1 MKVNTYPPSTVSPNG
16 ELTMKRFLC
25 IILTF
30 VLLCSLCVL
39 PAAATEAED
48 IPLAETEALPDDLQ
62 LQCGNA
68 VLMDVTFGQVLY
80 EQAAYDQAY
89 PASMTKVMTA
99 LLTLEAIQSGTT
111 TEDTMVTVSEYAAQK
126 EFANESTANLVAGEQ
141 ISVKDLLYCIML
153 PSANDAAKALAEHL
167 GGGVSDF
174 VASMNKRAK
183 ELGCQNT
190 NFVNPNGLHDPNHY
204 SCAYDIALIFRQ
216 AMQYDLFLTIISTDD
231 YTMPATN
238 LSGER
243 YFYNTNGLISN
254 LYYSGYV
261 YEKCIGGKTGSTEE
275 AGKCLVAAGRSGNN
289 LLISVVMGAGL
300 IDQEDG
306 SQLQGQL
313 VESRRL
319 LEYGFNNFRP
329 VKLAPPDAAM
339 ATVAVTM
346 SEDGTEVG
354 VKPQGSIAMMLP
366 YSIAQE
372 DIQIEIKLQETSVV
386 APVEEGQVMGTLRLF
401 AGEETLGE
409 LDLVAEKSLTY
420 SKKMER
426 ELKRQAFWAKYKAW
440 FIGVPVAIIVLPIA
454 ALITIRII
462 NVRKM
467 KRRRQRAAQRR
478 AAQQRRQRPQ

>member
-1 MKVNTYPPSTVSPNG
+1 
-16 ELTMKRFLC
+16 MKRFLS
-25 IILTF
+25 ILLTL
-30 VLLCSLCVL
+30 VLFCGLCVL
-39 PAAATEAED
+39 PAAATETEESTAPE
-48 IPLAETEALPDDLQ
+48 AEALPEDLQ
-62 LQCGNA
+62 LQCSNA
-68 VLMDVTFGQVLY
+68 VLMDATFGQVLY
-80 EQAAYDQAY
+80 DHAAYEQAY

-99 LLTLEAIQSGTT
+99 LLTLEAIQNGTT
-111 TEDTMVTVSEYAAQK
+111 TEDTMVTVSEYASQK
-126 EFANESTANLVAGEQ
+126 QFADESTANLVAGEQ

-167 GGGVSDF
+167 GGNVDSF
-174 VASMNKRAK
+174 VASMNQRAK

-216 AMQYDLFLTIISTDD
+216 AMQHELFLQIIATDD
-231 YTMPATN
+231 YTMAATN

-261 YEKCIGGKTGSTEE
+261 YEKCIGGKTGSTEQ
-275 AGKCLVAAGRSGNN
+275 AGRCLVAAGRSGNN
-289 LLISVVMGAGL
+289 LLISVIMGAG
-300 IDQEDG
+300 IIEQEDG

-346 SEDGTEVG
+346 SDDGTEVG
-354 VKPQGSIAMMLP
+354 VKPQGYIAMMLP

-372 DIQIEIKLQETSVV
+372 DIQIEIKLKEESVV
-386 APVEEGQVMGTLRLF
+386 APVEEGQVMGTLRLY

-420 SKKMER
+420 SIRMER
-426 ELKRQAFWAKYKAW
+426 ELKRQAFWAKNKGW
-440 FIGVPVAIIVLPIA
+440 IIGVPVGIIVLPIA

-478 AAQQRRQRPQ
+478 AAQQRRQRQQ

>member
-1 MKVNTYPPSTVSPNG
+1 
-16 ELTMKRFLC
+16 
-25 IILTF
+25 
-30 VLLCSLCVL
+30 
-39 PAAATEAED
+39 
-48 IPLAETEALPDDLQ
+48 
-62 LQCGNA
+62 
-68 VLMDVTFGQVLY
+68 
-80 EQAAYDQAY
+80 
-89 PASMTKVMTA
+89 
-99 LLTLEAIQSGTT
+99 
-111 TEDTMVTVSEYAAQK
+111 MVTVSEYASQK
-126 EFANESTANLVAGEQ
+126 QFADESTANLVAGEQ

-167 GGGVSDF
+167 GGNVDSF
-174 VASMNKRAK
+174 VASMNQRAK

-216 AMQYDLFLTIISTDD
+216 AMQHELFLQIIATDD
-231 YTMPATN
+231 YTMAATN

-261 YEKCIGGKTGSTEE
+261 YEKCIGGKTGSTEQ
-275 AGKCLVAAGRSGNN
+275 AGRCLVAAGRSGNN
-289 LLISVVMGAGL
+289 LLISVIMGAG
-300 IDQEDG
+300 IIEQEDG

-346 SEDGTEVG
+346 SDDGTEVG
-354 VKPQGSIAMMLP
+354 VKPQGYIAMMLP

-372 DIQIEIKLQETSVV
+372 DIQIEIKLKEESVV
-386 APVEEGQVMGTLRLF
+386 APVEEGQVMGTLRLY

-420 SKKMER
+420 SIRMER
-426 ELKRQAFWAKYKAW
+426 ELKHQAFWAKNKGW
-440 FIGVPVAIIVLPIA
+440 IIGVPVGIIILPIA

-478 AAQQRRQRPQ
+478 AAQQRRQRQQ

>member
-1 MKVNTYPPSTVSPNG
+1 
-16 ELTMKRFLC
+16 MKRFLS
-25 IILTF
+25 ILLTL
-30 VLLCSLCVL
+30 VLFCGLCVL
-39 PAAATEAED
+39 PAAATETEESTAPE
-48 IPLAETEALPDDLQ
+48 AEALPEDLQ
-62 LQCGNA
+62 LQCSNA
-68 VLMDVTFGQVLY
+68 VLMDATFGQVLY
-80 EQAAYDQAY
+80 DHAAYEQAY

-99 LLTLEAIQSGTT
+99 LLTLEAIQNSTT
-111 TEDTMVTVSEYAAQK
+111 TEDTMVTVSEYASQK
-126 EFANESTANLVAGEQ
+126 QFADESTANLVAGEQ

-167 GGGVSDF
+167 GGNVDSF
-174 VASMNKRAK
+174 VASMNQRAK

-216 AMQYDLFLTIISTDD
+216 AMQHELFLQIIATDD
-231 YTMPATN
+231 YTMAATN

-261 YEKCIGGKTGSTEE
+261 YEKCIGGKTGSTEQ
-275 AGKCLVAAGRSGNN
+275 AGRCLVAAGRSGNN
-289 LLISVVMGAGL
+289 LLISVIMGAG
-300 IDQEDG
+300 IIEQEDG

-346 SEDGTEVG
+346 SDDGTEVG
-354 VKPQGSIAMMLP
+354 VKPQGYIAMMLP

-372 DIQIEIKLQETSVV
+372 DIQIEIKLKEESVV
-386 APVEEGQVMGTLRLF
+386 APVEEGQVMGTLRLY

-420 SKKMER
+420 SIRMER
-426 ELKRQAFWAKYKAW
+426 ELKRQAFWAKNKGW
-440 FIGVPVAIIVLPIA
+440 IIGVPVGIIVLPIA

-478 AAQQRRQRPQ
+478 AAQQRRQRQQ

>member
-1 MKVNTYPPSTVSPNG
+1 
-16 ELTMKRFLC
+16 MKRFLS
-25 IILTF
+25 ILLTL
-30 VLLCSLCVL
+30 VLFCGLCVL
-39 PAAATEAED
+39 PAAATETEEGTAPE
-48 IPLAETEALPDDLQ
+48 AEALPEDLQ
-62 LQCGNA
+62 LQCSNA
-68 VLMDVTFGQVLY
+68 VLMDATFGQVLY
-80 EQAAYDQAY
+80 DHAAYEQAY

-99 LLTLEAIQSGTT
+99 LLTLEAIQNGTT
-111 TEDTMVTVSEYAAQK
+111 TEDTMVTVSEYASQK
-126 EFANESTANLVAGEQ
+126 QFADESTANLVAGEQ

-167 GGGVSDF
+167 GGNVDSF
-174 VASMNKRAK
+174 VASMNQRAK

-216 AMQYDLFLTIISTDD
+216 AMQHDLFLQIIATDD
-231 YTMPATN
+231 YTMAATN

-261 YEKCIGGKTGSTEE
+261 YEKCIGGKTGSTEQ
-275 AGKCLVAAGRSGNN
+275 AGRCLVAAGRSGNN
-289 LLISVVMGAGL
+289 LLISVIMGAG
-300 IDQEDG
+300 IIEQEDG

-346 SEDGTEVG
+346 SDDGTEVG
-354 VKPQGSIAMMLP
+354 VKPQGYIAMMLP

-372 DIQIEIKLQETSVV
+372 DIQIEIKLKEESVV
-386 APVEEGQVMGTLRLF
+386 APVEEGQVMGALRLY

-420 SKKMER
+420 SIRMER
-426 ELKRQAFWAKYKAW
+426 ELKRQAFWAKNKGW
-440 FIGVPVAIIVLPIA
+440 IIGVPVGIIVLPIA

-478 AAQQRRQRPQ
+478 AAQQRRQRQQ